1 MRYMAFDPGATT
13 GVCELDPLNYEK
25 IRSFNI
31 TSDDIQLFV
40 WDTLNIVK
48 PSTIIYERFDYR
60 PYQKTADL
68 TPVEVIG
75 VIKLYAQEHLD
86 ITLVPQQ
93 QLKGDKGFWTDD
105 KLKALDLYHSGE
117 HGHSNDAVRQM
128 LYYVTFTLGD
138 RYFVNQLTD

>member
-13 GVCELDPLNYEK
+13 GVCELDMKTYD
-25 IRSFNI
+25 IQSYNI
-31 TSDDIQLFV
+31 TSDDVHVIV
-40 WDTLNIVK
+40 WETVEMVRPDC
-48 PSTIIYERFDYR
+48 IIYERFDYR
-60 PYQKTADL
+60 PYQKVADL

-75 VIKLYAQEHLD
+75 VLKLYAQYYVKVD
-86 ITLVPQQ
+86 LVAQQ
-93 QLKGDKGFWTDD
+93 QLKGGRGFWTDD
-105 KLKALDLYHSGE
+105 KLKNIGLYHSGE